1 MNFYRKGYNKINSK
15 FKHFYYGRKKL
26 NSVENVNVVVEN
38 SSKEKV
44 NKVSAKK
51 LKHNLKQTIFFI
63 RIF

>member
-1 MNFYRKGYNKINSK
+1 MTQENLVSIN
-15 FKHFYYGRKKL
+15 
-26 NSVENVNVVVEN
+26 ENANVEN
-38 SSKEKV
+38 SSKEKI

>member
-1 MNFYRKGYNKINSK
+1 MEE
-15 FKHFYYGRKKL
+15 KKL

-51 LKHNLKQTIFFI
+51 SKAQAKAKHNNWEMKDECLSTS
-63 RIF
+63 